1 MILNNNP
8 YHNFYDVNGKIY
20 TTKLFA
26 KIAAKNDDDDIL
38 WRLPNFE
45 KEFDKLDLSVEP
57 EESLDYFYLKRC
69 EQLRNEYDHLVLHY
83 SGGHDSH
90 NILETFMFNNIFL
103 DEILITDPYDKTF
116 LEDLESKNFPFLHL
130 DAYEPKLSAIPLAQ
144 HFINTYSPKTRL
156 TVAQNSFKIHSD
168 YWSSMTEKNMIDNL
182 RLPGTLGMTG
192 KSLVRL
198 HDLNLY
204 DTSLRKIKE
213 NKRVAHIWGRDKV
226 ILTSDDFGY
235 YFNFIDGNFV
245 DWINSNN
252 SLSKDQLMQN
262 TEFFYSHP
270 SQAKMI
276 LKQAHVIMNKL
287 PSEQIHVKLITRSRE
302 DAIARLIYNR
312 KIHSSYQGLKAGDFE
327 NWTMHL
333 SSKEYDPSLSLYNMT
348 DLSLYKTLKLESS
361 LKFDLQSRII
371 SDFTKCGL
379 ENVTGYMGKF
389 YSTKKFYIKHF

>member
-144 HFINTYSPKTRL
+144 HFINT
-156 TVAQNSFKIHSD
+156 TV
-168 YWSSMTEKNMIDNL
+168 
-182 RLPGTLGMTG
+182 
-192 KSLVRL
+192 
-198 HDLNLY
+198 
-204 DTSLRKIKE
+204 
-213 NKRVAHIWGRDKV
+213 
-226 ILTSDDFGY
+226 
-235 YFNFIDGNFV
+235 
-245 DWINSNN
+245 
-252 SLSKDQLMQN
+252 
-262 TEFFYSHP
+262 
-270 SQAKMI
+270 
-276 LKQAHVIMNKL
+276 
-287 PSEQIHVKLITRSRE
+287 
-302 DAIARLIYNR
+302 
-312 KIHSSYQGLKAGDFE
+312 
-327 NWTMHL
+327 
-333 SSKEYDPSLSLYNMT
+333 
-348 DLSLYKTLKLESS
+348 
-361 LKFDLQSRII
+361 
-371 SDFTKCGL
+371 
-379 ENVTGYMGKF
+379 
-389 YSTKKFYIKHF
+389 

>member
-1 MILNNNP
+1 
-8 YHNFYDVNGKIY
+8 
-20 TTKLFA
+20 
-26 KIAAKNDDDDIL
+26 
-38 WRLPNFE
+38 
-45 KEFDKLDLSVEP
+45 
-57 EESLDYFYLKRC
+57 
-69 EQLRNEYDHLVLHY
+69 
-83 SGGHDSH
+83 
-90 NILETFMFNNIFL
+90 
-103 DEILITDPYDKTF
+103 
-116 LEDLESKNFPFLHL
+116 LHL

-144 HFINTYSPKTRL
+144 HFINTYSPKTKL

-226 ILTSDDFGY
+226 ILTSDDYGY

-262 TEFFYSHP
+262 IEFFYSHP

-287 PSEQIHVKLITRSRE
+287 PPDQIHVKLITRSRE
-302 DAIARLIYNR
+302 DALARIIYDR

-327 NWTMHL
+327 NWTIHL

-348 DLSLYKTLKLESS
+348 DLSLYRTLKLESS
-361 LKFDLQSRII
+361 MKFDLQARII
-371 SDFTKCGL
+371 NDFTKCGL

-389 YSTKKFYIKHF
+389 YSTKKFYIRHF

>member
-1 MILNNNP
+1 MILNTNP

-103 DEILITDPYDKTF
+103 DEILITDPYDKSF
-116 LEDLESKNFPFLHL
+116 LEDLELKNFPFLHL

-144 HFINTYSPKTRL
+144 HFINTYSPKTKL

-182 RLPGTLGMTG
+182 RLPGTLGMIG

-287 PSEQIHVKLITRSRE
+287 PPEQIHVKLITRSRE

-348 DLSLYKTLKLESS
+348 DLSLYRTLKLESS
-361 LKFDLQSRII
+361 LKFDLQARII
-371 SDFTKCGL
+371 SDFTNCEL

-389 YSTKKFYIKHF
+389 YSTKKFYIRHF

>member
-20 TTKLFA
+20 ATKLFA
-26 KIAAKNDDDDIL
+26 KIAAKEDDYKII

-57 EESLDYFYLKRC
+57 EESLDYLYLKRC

-90 NILETFMFNNIFL
+90 NILETFMFNGIFL

-116 LEDLESKNFPFLHL
+116 LENLESNNFPFLHL

-144 HFINTYSPKTRL
+144 HFIATYSPKTKL
-156 TVAQNSFKIHSD
+156 TVVSNSFRIHSD
-168 YWSSMTEKNMIDNL
+168 YWSSMSEKSMVDNL

-226 ILTSDDFGY
+226 ILTSDDYGY

-276 LKQAHVIMNKL
+276 LKQAHLIMRKL
-287 PSEQIHVKLITRSRE
+287 PSEQVHVKLITRNRE
-302 DAIARLIYNR
+302 DAIARIIYDR

-348 DLSLYKTLKLESS
+348 DLSLYRTLNLESS
-361 LKFDLQSRII
+361 VKFDLQAKII

-379 ENVTGYMGKF
+379 ENVSAYMGKF
-389 YSTKKFYIKHF
+389 YATKKFYINYF

>member
-20 TTKLFA
+20 ATKLFA
-26 KIAAKNDDDDIL
+26 KIAAKEDDYKII

-57 EESLDYFYLKRC
+57 EESLDYLYLKRC

-90 NILETFMFNNIFL
+90 NILETFMFNGIFL

-116 LEDLESKNFPFLHL
+116 LEDLESKKFPFLHL

-144 HFINTYSPKTRL
+144 HFIATYSPKTKL
-156 TVAQNSFKIHSD
+156 TVVSNSFRIHSD
-168 YWSSMTEKNMIDNL
+168 YWSSMSEKSMVDNL

-226 ILTSDDFGY
+226 VLTSDDYGY

-262 TEFFYSHP
+262 TEFFYSHS

-276 LKQAHVIMNKL
+276 LKQAHLIMRKL
-287 PSEQIHVKLITRSRE
+287 PSEQVHVKLITRNRE
-302 DAIARLIYNR
+302 DAIARIIYDR

-348 DLSLYKTLKLESS
+348 DLSLYRTLNLESS
-361 LKFDLQSRII
+361 VKFDLQAKII
-371 SDFTKCGL
+371 SDFTKCGIQ
-379 ENVTGYMGKF
+379 NVTEYMGKF
-389 YSTKKFYIKHF
+389 YATKKFYIKYF